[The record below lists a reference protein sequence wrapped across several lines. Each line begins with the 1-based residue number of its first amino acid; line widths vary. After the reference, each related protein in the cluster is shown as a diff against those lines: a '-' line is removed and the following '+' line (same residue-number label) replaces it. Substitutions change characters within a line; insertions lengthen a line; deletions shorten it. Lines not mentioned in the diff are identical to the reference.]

1 MKSNIHPKFNTEA
14 EVVCSCGNSF
24 TTGSIKDSIRVEVC
38 YKCHP
43 LYTGEKRFIDTLGQ
57 VGKFEQKQKF
67 AKEYKA
73 KFGTQKKD
81 GNQKDSNKPKS
92 LRELL
97 MDM

>member
-1 MKSNIHPKFNTEA
+1 MKSDIHPKFNTEA
-14 EVVCSCGNSF
+14 EVACSCGNIF
-24 TTGSIKDSIRVEVC
+24 TTGSTKDTIRVEVC

-57 VGKFEQKQKF
+57 VGKYEKKQKF
-67 AKEYKA
+67 ATEYKA
-73 KFGTQKKD
+73 KYGSTKKEKD
-81 GNQKDSNKPKS
+81 QKDSNKPKS